1 MTRGTDLIAAERAR
15 HMSEEGYDA
24 EHDRGQ
30 AGQLAAAGA
39 SYAFGQGYAL
49 QFPTDGGRQYLDSV
63 PAGMWPW
70 RWDFWKPSRSAVR
83 TLVKAGALIAAAID
97 ALLDEQDAAKSPRGE
112 RAGGGTT

>member
-1 MTRGTDLIAAERAR
+1 MTRGTDLIAAERQR
-15 HMSEEGYDA
+15 HITEEGRTA
-24 EHDRGQ
+24 EGDRGK

-49 QFPTDGGRQYLDSV
+49 QFPTDGGRQYLDKV

-70 RWDFWKPSRSAVR
+70 PWSFWKPSRSAVR

-97 ALLDEQDAAKSPRGE
+97 SLLDEQDEAVAATKES
-112 RAGGGTT
+112 A